1 MAKTTTVERDP
12 LHFFRKLNYSAG
24 EMTRIRQLVRPSG
37 RAIYLPYDQFI
48 EHDCRHLD
56 AESDAGNVD
65 YIMKLAIDAGFNG
78 VAFHYGISKR
88 FWAKYDGQVPLIL
101 KINGKTSFPSQA
113 NPISSLTCFVEDAV
127 RLGASAVGYTM
138 YYGTPRQDEDLPQ
151 LANVRKKC
159 DEYGLPLIV
168 WAYPRGEAVDKKG
181 GKDACYALES
191 AARLATEMGA
201 SIIKSN
207 LPKPAKQD
215 YFENPGVP
223 DYYKK
228 VEKELIAIH
237 SSLEQKTERA
247 RRIIKAASGVPVLF
261 SGGEEIDE
269 NLLKENATACLNG
282 GCFGF
287 IFGRNIWKR
296 PYKTAMALTEK
307 LAGIL
312 DKTPLPKL

>member
-1 MAKTTTVERDP
+1 MPKTTSIERDP

-24 EMTRIRQLVRPSG
+24 EMARIRQIVRPSG
-37 RAIYLPYDQFI
+37 RTIYLPYDQFI

-101 KINGKTSFPSQA
+101 KVNGKTSFPSQA

-181 GKDACYALES
+181 GKDVGYALES

-207 LPKPAKQD
+207 LPKPAKPD

-228 VEKELIAIH
+228 VEKELLAIR

-269 NLLKENATACLNG
+269 NLLKENATACLSG

-307 LAGIL
+307 LASIL

>member
-1 MAKTTTVERDP
+1 MPKTPSKQNDP
-12 LHFFRKLNYSAG
+12 MHFFRKLHYSAG
-24 EMTRIRQLVRPSG
+24 EMVRIRQLVRPSG
-37 RAIYLPYDQFI
+37 RTMFLPYDQFI

-65 YIMKLAIDAGFNG
+65 YIMKLALDAGFNG

-88 FWAKYDGQVPLIL
+88 FWSKYDGAIPLIL

-113 NPISSLTCFVEDAV
+113 NPISSYTSFVEDAV
-127 RLGASAVGYTM
+127 RLGAAAVGYTM
-138 YYGTPRQDEDLPQ
+138 YYGTPRQDEDFPQ
-151 LANVRKKC
+151 LAEVRKKC

-168 WAYPRGEAVDKKG
+168 WAYPRGEAVDAKG
-181 GKDACYALES
+181 GKDASYALES
-191 AARLATEMGA
+191 AARMATEMGA

-207 LPKPAKQD
+207 LPKPAKAD
-215 YFENPGVP
+215 YFENKGVP

-228 VEKELIAIH
+228 IERELMILP
-237 SSLEQKTERA
+237 SKQQKFERA
-247 RRIIKAASGVPVLF
+247 KRIVKAASGVPVLF

-269 NLLKENATACLNG
+269 KLLRENALACLEG

-296 PYKTAMALTEK
+296 PYKIAMKLTQE
-307 LAGIL
+307 LAGLL

>member
-1 MAKTTTVERDP
+1 MPKTTSTERDP
-12 LHFFRKLNYSAG
+12 LHFFRKLHYSPG
-24 EMTRIRQLVRPSG
+24 ELARIRQIVRPSG

-65 YIMKLAIDAGFNG
+65 YIMKLAIDAGFNA

-88 FWAKYDGQVPLIL
+88 FWTKYDGQIPLIL

-113 NPISSLTCFVEDAV
+113 NPISSYTSWVEDAV
-127 RLGASAVGYTM
+127 RLSAAAIGYTM

-151 LANVRKKC
+151 LAAVRKKC

-181 GKDACYALES
+181 GKDSSYALES
-191 AARLATEMGA
+191 AARMATEMGA

-215 YFENPGVP
+215 YFDNPGVP

-228 VEKELIAIH
+228 VEREL
-237 SSLEQKTERA
+237 LTLPPKEQKIERA
-247 RRIIKAASGVPVLF
+247 RRIVKAASGVPVLF

-269 NLLKENATACLNG
+269 ALLKENATACLEG

-296 PYKTAMALTEK
+296 PYKTAMMLTEK
-307 LAGIL
+307 LAAIL